1 MNIRDIMNYWE
12 QKAPLDTAEDWDN
25 PGLLVGSPDAPVTH
39 ILTTLDITPGAV
51 EQAKRMGA
59 ELIISHHPVIFSP
72 LRRMDADSVP
82 YRLASNGI
90 AALCLHTNLDKAA
103 GGVNDRLAN
112 QLGWTVTGTAP
123 DGLCRFASLPVPLSP
138 DAFAAHVAQRLHTAV
153 RMAEGGKIAIAT
165 VALCGGSGADCLLPL
180 TERVDAV
187 LTGEIKHHEW
197 LAFAAAGV
205 AALDGGHYFTEA
217 GIADVLSRE
226 TAAAFPTLAVM
237 AFLDQPPYT
246 TICPSAGL

>member
-1 MNIRDIMNYWE
+1 MNIRDIMNVWE
-12 QKAPLDTAEDWDN
+12 EKAPMGTAEEWDN
-25 PGLLVGSPDAPVTH
+25 PGLLVGSPDTPVTH

-51 EQAKRMGA
+51 EQARRMGA

-72 LRRMDADSVP
+72 LRRMGAESVP
-82 YRLASNGI
+82 YLLASNGI

-103 GGVNDRLAN
+103 GGVNDRLAE
-112 QLGWTVTGTAP
+112 QLGLTVTGTAP
-123 DGLCRFASLPVPLSP
+123 DGLCRFAALPAPLAP
-138 DAFAAHVAQRLHTAV
+138 DEFAAQAAAKLHTPV
-153 RMAEGGKIAIAT
+153 RMADGGRDSIAK

-180 TERVDAV
+180 AGEVDAV

-217 GIADVLSRE
+217 GIAEVLSRQ

-237 AFLDQPPYT
+237 AFLDRPPYT
-246 TICPSAGL
+246 TIAPAP